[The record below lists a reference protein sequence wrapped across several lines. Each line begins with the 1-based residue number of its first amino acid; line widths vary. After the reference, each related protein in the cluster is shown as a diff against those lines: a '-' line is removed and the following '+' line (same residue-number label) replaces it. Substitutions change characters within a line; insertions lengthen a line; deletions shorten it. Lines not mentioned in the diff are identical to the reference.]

1 MPTTMGV
8 YTAGLDAG
16 TEVSSTYEGRH
27 LTVLETELVHPFRAS
42 GFVNKGDP
50 VIVALAD
57 AADPHG
63 VKGHAVGVAL
73 NTATALTDYIAIDTE
88 GIFNLDVCAFDDSG
102 GATGVVNPGDPLY
115 ISDDS
120 TQAAAGPGYTGAGDA
135 VLSKIK
141 NRNIQVPFGYALG
154 QIDSAAHGVIAVK
167 VHWDPSVGEEQVGT
181 HAVPYES
188 AVDSKIFREY
198 RYRSSSAV
206 GDIRGQYMELLL
218 EGAGASGEAG
228 RNRTMVEA
236 AVAVAHGCHDGIEFA
251 TGGSI
256 TGLGVGHRAT
266 YKAADK
272 AAGGTIAGGMSELY
286 ADGDS
291 TDYGTATEHSIH
303 RFVNDGEA
311 TGLATADNVFAFTGL
326 TAVQYAANTDT
337 PAFALRCLINGN
349 IRYIMVSEA
358 QA

>member
-1 MPTTMGV
+1 MPEGSGI
-8 YTAGLDAG
+8 GLYPYGEVGYAREND
-16 TEVSSTYEGRH
+16 EVSSTYEGRH
-27 LTVLETELVHPFRAS
+27 LTVTEAQVTGHEHTW
-42 GFVNKGDP
+42 VT
-50 VIVALAD
+50 
-57 AADPHG
+57 
-63 VKGHAVGVAL
+63 KGHPVVVGENIVGVVLSIERTDGTIGIAA
-73 NTATALTDYIAIDTE
+73 NAATDYITIDTE
-88 GIFNLDVCAFDDSG
+88 GIFLQS
-102 GATGVVNPGDPLY
+102 VVALNP
-115 ISDDS
+115 
-120 TQAAAGPGYTGAGDA
+120 AAVVVAAGDELFINKTTGII
-135 VLSKIK
+135 SNESNK
-141 NRNIQVPFGYALG
+141 NTHARFGYALG
-154 QIDSAAHGVIAVK
+154 GVTAGNTAIISVK
-167 VHWDPSVGEEQVGT
+167 VHWDPDDAEEKVGT
-181 HAVPYES
+181 HTVPLVS
-188 AVDSKIFREY
+188 AEDSKIFREY

-206 GDIRGQYMELLL
+206 GDIRGQYMELMLA
-218 EGAGASGEAG
+218 GIGASGEAG